1 MYTIKQAAARTGV
14 PEATLRAWERRYHVV
29 TPRRSEGGYRLY
41 DEQAIATLSSMRR
54 LLDDGWSPGEA
65 AKVVITGAAVPA
77 AAPTPATGLLTTTT
91 PLLENPE
98 GRELADGFLAAAA
111 AVDAPGI
118 ESTLDRAF
126 ALSSFEAVTDEW
138 LMPTLRALGEA
149 WARGDVDVVG
159 EHAGS
164 HAVMRRLSHS
174 FSAAASLLPRGPRLV
189 VGLPAGAH
197 HELGALAFA
206 TVARRRGAAVV
217 YVGADLPPDSWVRA
231 VRAFPTRAAVLA
243 VPTENDR
250 EAAAITARAIR
261 QARPDVAVAVG
272 GAHAEGLD
280 ADVVTL
286 PASITEAARMVE
298 ELPD

>member
-14 PEATLRAWERRYHVV
+14 SEASLRAWERRYHVV

-41 DEQAIATLSSMRR
+41 DEQAIAALTAMRR
-54 LLDDGWSPGEA
+54 LVDDGWPPAVA
-65 AKVVITGAAVPA
+65 AKAVAGRSADVATPPASEAVVKTA
-77 AAPTPATGLLTTTT
+77 T

-98 GRELADGFLAAAA
+98 GRVLADGFLAAAA
-111 AVDAPGI
+111 AVDAVGI
-118 ESTLDRAF
+118 ESVLDRAF

-174 FSAAASLLPRGPRLV
+174 FSAAASLPRGPRLV
-189 VGLPAGAH
+189 VGLPPGAH

-217 YVGADLPPDSWVRA
+217 YVGADLPSDSWVRA

-243 VPTENDR
+243 VPTEQDR
-250 EAAAITARAIR
+250 EAAASTARALR
-261 QARPDVAVAVG
+261 KARPDVAVAVG
-272 GAHAEGLD
+272 GAHAAGLD

-286 PASITEAARMVE
+286 PDSITEAARIVE
-298 ELPD
+298 ELPV

>member
-14 PEATLRAWERRYHVV
+14 PEASLRAWERRYQVV

-41 DEQAIATLSSMRR
+41 DEQAIAALTAMRR
-54 LLDDGWSPGEA
+54 LVDDGWPPAEA
-65 AKVVITGAAVPA
+65 AKAVIAGGRPV
-77 AAPTPATGLLTTTT
+77 TPATEVLANET
-91 PLLENPE
+91 PLLDNPE
-98 GRELADGFLAAAA
+98 GRELADGFLRATA
-111 AVDAPGI
+111 AVDVGAI
-118 ESTLDRAF
+118 ETVLDRAF

-149 WARGDVDVVG
+149 WARGDVDVAG
-159 EHAGS
+159 EHTGS
-164 HAVMRRLSHS
+164 HAVMRRLSQS
-174 FSAAASLLPRGPRLV
+174 FSAAASLARGPRLV
-189 VGLPAGAH
+189 VGLPAGSH

-243 VPTENDR
+243 VPTERDR
-250 EAAAITARAIR
+250 EAAARTARAIR
-261 QARPDVAVAVG
+261 KAQPDVAVAVG
-272 GAHAEGLD
+272 GPHAEGLD

-286 PASITEAARMVE
+286 PASITEAARMVD
-298 ELPD
+298 ELPV